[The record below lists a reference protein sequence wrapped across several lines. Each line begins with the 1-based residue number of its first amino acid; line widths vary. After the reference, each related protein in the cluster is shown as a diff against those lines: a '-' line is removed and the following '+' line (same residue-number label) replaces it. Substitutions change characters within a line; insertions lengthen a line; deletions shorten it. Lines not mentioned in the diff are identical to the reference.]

1 MFFPLNV
8 STSFDFRLSSDPV
21 FVWKSLQLSLAVSSN
36 LSESFSILILHSGT
50 FSRYP
55 QAPFPFDILHPVG
68 ISSGSLFKIS
78 QAFTL
83 LKTNCDENGVRGA
96 RQIAPLITFLQFWN
110 LRKKCGTKFDKFEG
124 NHAKSPHDDSTLQ
137 KQDKANPSQTFQHLE
152 IFIFILNVF
161 SGGSKGEMKQD
172 HKLDIFFT
180 FTKRDDLQECV

>member
-1 MFFPLNV
+1 M
-8 STSFDFRLSSDPV
+8 
-21 FVWKSLQLSLAVSSN
+21 SSN
-36 LSESFSILILHSGT
+36 LSESFSILILCSGT
-50 FSRYP
+50 FQRYP
-55 QAPFPFDILHPVG
+55 QAPFEILHPVG

-161 SGGSKGEMKQD
+161 SGGSEGEMKQD
-172 HKLDIFFT
+172 HKLDIFSP
-180 FTKRDDLQECV
+180 LQREMIYRSVFKPGAWSSCFFFFSYIP